1 MHMKRIKTS
10 IITSLLVCSV
20 LTTTVYAEPT
30 SEELKEEQDAVKSEV
45 DALQSDLEDM
55 IDKIEQLTSDIE
67 MKGDEIVEAGK
78 EYDQAKKDEED
89 QYAAMKKRI
98 QFMYEESSSTS
109 MWENIIQSESIMDM
123 LNKVE
128 YVNSVHTYD
137 RDMLDKY
144 VLVKEE
150 VAKKQEKLETELV
163 ELEEM
168 QIECDAQKE
177 TLATTIEG
185 KEELIAQLDEEIKA
199 AIEEEERKAEEERRR
214 REEEERRQQEAI
226 QNNNNNNNNNSGG
239 GGQTVAPSSGGYSS
253 IVAAAESYIGVP
265 YAWGG
270 TSYSGIDCSGLT
282 QAAYRAVGISIPRT
296 STAQRTSSSAKLV
309 GYDLSNAA
317 PGDIICYS
325 GHVAIYIGGGMQI
338 HAPTFGQTVCRAP
351 VRSGLLRVVRYY

>member
-1 MHMKRIKTS
+1 MHMKRIKAS
-10 IITSLLVCSV
+10 IITSVLVCSM

-30 SEELKEEQDAVKSEV
+30 SEELKAEQNAVKGEVSE
-45 DALQSDLEDM
+45 LQSELEEM

-67 MKGDEIVEAGK
+67 TKGDEIVEAGK
-78 EYDQAKKDEED
+78 EYDQAKQDEED
-89 QYAAMKKRI
+89 QYEAMKKRI

-109 MWENIIQSESIMDM
+109 MWENIIQSESITDM

-128 YVNSVHTYD
+128 YINSVHTYD

-150 VAKKQEKLETELV
+150 VVEKQEKLETELV

-185 KEELIAQLDEEIKA
+185 KEDLIAQLDGEIKA

-226 QNNNNNNNNNSGG
+226 QNNNNNNNSGG
-239 GGQTVAPSSGGYSS
+239 SGQTVAPPSGGYSS

-296 STAQRTSSSAKLV
+296 STAQRTSSSAQLV

-317 PGDIICYS
+317 PGDIVCYN

-338 HAPTFGQTVCRAP
+338 HAPTFGQTVCRSP
-351 VRSGLLRVVRYY
+351 VQGGLLRVVRYY